1 MGGKGGRDTPLPAE
15 QGNGWGQRPAGT
27 AGSNF
32 GDVGVCCGLAGRE
45 DVTHWCGVG
54 GVRRGRCRMQS
65 IQ

>member
-1 MGGKGGRDTPLPAE
+1 MGGKWGRDTPLPAE
-15 QGNGWGQRPAGT
+15 QGNGWGQRDQRGVT
-27 AGSNF
+27 LGMWGSL
-32 GDVGVCCGLAGRE
+32 CCGLAGRE